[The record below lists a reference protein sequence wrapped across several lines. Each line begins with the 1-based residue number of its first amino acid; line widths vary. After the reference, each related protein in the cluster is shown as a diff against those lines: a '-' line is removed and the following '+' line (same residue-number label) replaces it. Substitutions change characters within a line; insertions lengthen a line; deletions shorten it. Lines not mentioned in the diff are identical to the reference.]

1 GVEWI
6 ASDGTTTLGADDKAG
21 VAAIIDVLSRI
32 TGKGPGFAVRHGTIE
47 VPSPARRKR
56 LSRGPKI

>member
-1 GVEWI
+1 M
-6 ASDGTTTLGADDKAG
+6 DDKAG

-47 VPSPARRKR
+47 VAITREEETTVQ
-56 LSRGPKI
+56 GAKI